1 MSNTVILMPTLTF
14 KVSPEEARAI
24 RARATAEKASVS
36 AFLRR
41 RVLDQ
46 KPTQPRQLIL
56 KKHPVSGLSFNAT
69 PGRPITQEEIDATL
83 AEFP

>member
-1 MSNTVILMPTLTF
+1 MPTLTF

-24 RARATAEKASVS
+24 RARASAEKASVS

-41 RVLDQ
+41 RALDQ
-46 KPTQPRQLIL
+46 KPSRHRKLIL
-56 KKHPVSGLSFNAT
+56 KKHPISGLSFNAT
-69 PGRPITQEEIDATL
+69 PGRPVAQEEIDAAL